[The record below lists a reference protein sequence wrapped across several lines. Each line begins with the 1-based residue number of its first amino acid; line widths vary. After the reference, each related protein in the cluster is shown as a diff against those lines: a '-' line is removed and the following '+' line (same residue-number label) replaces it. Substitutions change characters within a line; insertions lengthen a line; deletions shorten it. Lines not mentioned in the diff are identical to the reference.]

1 MDRKGKR
8 LAALLCAVLMAV
20 TLLPGQVWAEMYS
33 AEDAPLSATVV
44 CSNPLYPELGVT
56 ESVTYDA
63 PGTAMLAET
72 NAMGDGGRYD
82 SLTDVAAYVHQQF
95 KAREQILFFY
105 TGYPADG
112 PFSELTAEEAAA
124 AYSKSE
130 KQLAADGVSH
140 AGILLRRRF
149 AKYLTTLVRQQL
161 LPEVFRHDPQ
171 DPTGG
176 DYMRYQYG
184 SVTYSAS
191 WDGNYFGVTIAFTYF
206 TTARQET
213 ELEQTAASL
222 LDYLG
227 VARMAEPEERLAA
240 IYDWL
245 CAHVEND
252 SENRND
258 TTNLLKYSAYAALV
272 NKRAV
277 SQGYALLLYRLA
289 LAAGVDVR
297 VVSGSVNAESHGWDL
312 VKLGVRWYQ
321 ADAAWDAGAQ
331 AHRHYLKASLSNH
344 QPDGESAAVMGQH
357 FLSPTDFT
365 VKIGEL
371 NGSGGID
378 STDVQLLYDY
388 LVTGKA
394 SGGLSAADFRKA
406 ADINGDGAIDV
417 YDLQLLY
424 ESVCGISE

>member
-1 MDRKGKR
+1 MNGKGKR
-8 LAALLCAVLMAV
+8 LAALLCAVVTAL

-33 AEDAPLSATVV
+33 VEDAQLSATVV
-44 CSNPLYPELGVT
+44 CGNPLYPELGVA

-63 PGTAMLAET
+63 PGTAALAET
-72 NAMGDGGRYD
+72 NALGDGGSYD
-82 SLTDVAAYVHQQF
+82 SLTDAAAYVRQQF
-95 KAREQILFFY
+95 KAREQVLFFY

-112 PFSELTAEEAAA
+112 PFSELTTAEAEA

-130 KQLAADGVSH
+130 KQLAADGVSP

-149 AKYLTTLVRQQL
+149 SKYLTTLVRQQL

-191 WDGNYFGVTIAFTYF
+191 WDGNFFGVTISFTYF

-213 ELEQTAASL
+213 ETEQAAASL
-222 LDYLG
+222 LEYLG

-252 SENRND
+252 SENRSSN
-258 TTNLLKYSAYAALV
+258 TYLLKYSAYAALLD
-272 NKRAV
+272 KRAV
-277 SQGYALLLYRLA
+277 SQGCALLLYRLA
-289 LAAGVDVR
+289 LAAGVNVR
-297 VVSGSVNAESHGWDL
+297 VVSGSVGSESHGWNL

-331 AHRHYLKASLSNH
+331 VHRHYLKASLSNH

-365 VKIGEL
+365 VKVGEL

-388 LVTGKA
+388 LVTGRA
-394 SGGLSAADFRKA
+394 AGGLSAADFRRA

-424 ESVCGISE
+424 ETVCGVSA

>member
-1 MDRKGKR
+1 M
-8 LAALLCAVLMAV
+8 
-20 TLLPGQVWAEMYS
+20 
-33 AEDAPLSATVV
+33 
-44 CSNPLYPELGVT
+44 
-56 ESVTYDA
+56 
-63 PGTAMLAET
+63 
-72 NAMGDGGRYD
+72 
-82 SLTDVAAYVHQQF
+82 
-95 KAREQILFFY
+95 
-105 TGYPADG
+105 
-112 PFSELTAEEAAA
+112 
-124 AYSKSE
+124 
-130 KQLAADGVSH
+130 
-140 AGILLRRRF
+140 
-149 AKYLTTLVRQQL
+149 RQQL

-184 SVTYSAS
+184 NVTYSAS
-191 WDGNYFGVTIAFTYF
+191 WDGNCFGVTIAFTYF

-213 ELEQTAASL
+213 ELEQTTASL

-252 SENRND
+252 SKNRND

-277 SQGYALLLYRLA
+277 SQGYALLLYRLALAIVLEAYGASAEKKLHELA

-331 AHRHYLKASLSNH
+331 VHRHYLKASLSNH

>member
-1 MDRKGKR
+1 M
-8 LAALLCAVLMAV
+8 
-20 TLLPGQVWAEMYS
+20 
-33 AEDAPLSATVV
+33 
-44 CSNPLYPELGVT
+44 
-56 ESVTYDA
+56 
-63 PGTAMLAET
+63 
-72 NAMGDGGRYD
+72 
-82 SLTDVAAYVHQQF
+82 
-95 KAREQILFFY
+95 
-105 TGYPADG
+105 
-112 PFSELTAEEAAA
+112 
-124 AYSKSE
+124 
-130 KQLAADGVSH
+130 
-140 AGILLRRRF
+140 
-149 AKYLTTLVRQQL
+149 
-161 LPEVFRHDPQ
+161 
-171 DPTGG
+171 
-176 DYMRYQYG
+176 
-184 SVTYSAS
+184 
-191 WDGNYFGVTIAFTYF
+191 
-206 TTARQET
+206 
-213 ELEQTAASL
+213 
-222 LDYLG
+222 
-227 VARMAEPEERLAA
+227 
-240 IYDWL
+240 
-245 CAHVEND
+245 
-252 SENRND
+252 
-258 TTNLLKYSAYAALV
+258 

-277 SQGYALLLYRLA
+277 SQGYALLLFRLA

-331 AHRHYLKASLSNH
+331 VHRHYLKASLSNH

>member
-1 MDRKGKR
+1 MGRKGKR
-8 LAALLCAVLMAV
+8 LATLLCAVATAL

-44 CSNPLYPELGVT
+44 CGNPLYPELDVT

-63 PGTAMLAET
+63 PGVATQAET
-72 NAMGDGGRYD
+72 NAMGDGEKYE
-82 SLTDVAAYVHQQF
+82 SLTNAAAYVRQQF
-95 KAREQILFFY
+95 KAREQMLFFY

-124 AYSKSE
+124 AYSESE
-130 KQLAADGVSH
+130 QQLAADGVSH

-149 AKYLTTLVRQQL
+149 AKYLTALVRQQL

-171 DPTGG
+171 DPAGG

-206 TTARQET
+206 TTARQEAET
-213 ELEQTAASL
+213 EQAAAAL

-227 VARMAEPEERLAA
+227 VARMTEPEDRLAA

-245 CAHVEND
+245 CAYVEND
-252 SENRND
+252 SEHRND
-258 TTNLLKYSAYAALV
+258 NTYLLKYSAYAALLD
-272 NKRAV
+272 KRAV

-289 LAAGVDVR
+289 LAAGVDAR
-297 VVSGSVNAESHGWDL
+297 VVSGSVSAESHGWNL

-321 ADAAWDAGAQ
+321 ADAAWDAETQ
-331 AHRHYLKASLSNH
+331 VHPHYLKATLSSH
-344 QPDGESAAVMGQH
+344 QWDGESAAVAGQY

-378 STDVQLLYDY
+378 STDLQLLYDY

-394 SGGLSAADFRKA
+394 AGGLSAAGFRKA
-406 ADINGDGAIDV
+406 ADINGDGTIDV